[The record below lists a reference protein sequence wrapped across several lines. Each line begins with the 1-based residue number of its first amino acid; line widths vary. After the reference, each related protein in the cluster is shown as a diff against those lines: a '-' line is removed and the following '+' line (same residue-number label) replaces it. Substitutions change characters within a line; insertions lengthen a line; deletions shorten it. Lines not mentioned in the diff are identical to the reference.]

1 MYKLIL
7 SFLVGSVIANLQSF
21 TCDKEGYVDLL
32 DDELIIDA

>member
-7 SFLVGSVIANLQSF
+7 PFLIGSVMATLKSF

-32 DDELIIDA
+32 VDEVIIDA